1 MYKALI
7 RFVDVLDNRYLYNP
21 GDTFPRKGFEVSE
34 ERLAKLSG
42 SNNKLGKP
50 VIEFVEVPKKKR
62 AKKAAAE

>member
-7 RFVDVLDNRYLYNP
+7 RFFDGLDNKHLYNP
-21 GDTFPRKGFEVSE
+21 GDTFPRNGLEVSE

-50 VIEFVEVPKKKR
+50 VIEFVEAPKKKR
-62 AKKAAAE
+62 AKKTAE